1 MSSYVVFETVIVAL
15 VGLVSAYQVIKLL
28 MPRTADGF
36 RASIANALMRAPGGM
51 RLQAL
56 ATSSPE
62 PGPARGCAVACGG
75 GCHGCAIAARTD
87 SPLADQ
93 QQSSR

>member
-15 VGLVSAYQVIKLL
+15 VGLISAYQVIKLL

-36 RASIANALMRAPGGM
+36 RASIANVLMRAPGGM
-51 RLQAL
+51 RPHAL
-56 ATSSPE
+56 ATTPSDS
-62 PGPARGCAVACGG
+62 GPASGCAVACGS
-75 GCHGCAIAARTD
+75 GCHGCAIGARTD
-87 SPLADQ
+87 SSLADQ